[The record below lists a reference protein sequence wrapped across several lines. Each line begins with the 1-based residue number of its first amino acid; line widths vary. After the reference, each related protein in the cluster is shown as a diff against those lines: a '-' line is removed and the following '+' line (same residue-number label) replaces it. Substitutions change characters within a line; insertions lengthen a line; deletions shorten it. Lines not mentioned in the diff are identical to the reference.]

1 MLDNKNLFYL
11 WYMEAKKN
19 NNISINYNM
28 GVNLNKNICNIIL
41 KLIFCR
47 IKTLFLINVF
57 NDFEV

>member
-28 GVNLNKNICNIIL
+28 GVNYNE
-41 KLIFCR
+41 
-47 IKTLFLINVF
+47 LFIEYNPYTF
-57 NDFEV
+57 TSTNYEYRSKHK

>member
-28 GVNLNKNICNIIL
+28 GKNYNE
-41 KLIFCR
+41 
-47 IKTLFLINVF
+47 LFIEYNPYTF
-57 NDFEV
+57 ISTNDECI

>member
-28 GVNLNKNICNIIL
+28 GVNYNE
-41 KLIFCR
+41 
-47 IKTLFLINVF
+47 LFIEYNPYTF
-57 NDFEV
+57 ISTNDE